1 MTMQMQTQTD
11 TNGSGMNGSEELL
24 EVKNLKMYFPVT
36 SGIIFQRKVADVKAV
51 DDVSFTINRGE
62 TLGLVGESGCG
73 KTTTGRAILQLYKP
87 TDGEVVFEGTRL
99 NDLDGN
105 SMRAMRRKMQIIFQG
120 PLRLAQP
127 PHDLRRHRRRAADRP

>member
-1 MTMQMQTQTD
+1 MR
-11 TNGSGMNGSEELL
+11 S
-24 EVKNLKMYFPVT
+24 KNLKMYFPVT
-36 SGIIFQRKVADVKAV
+36 SGIIFQRKVADV
-51 DDVSFTINRGE
+51 E
-62 TLGLVGESGCG
+62 GCRRRQLHHQPGRDPRTGGG
-73 KTTTGRAILQLYKP
+73 KRMRQDHDRRAILQLYKP

-105 SMRAMRRKMQIIFQG
+105 SMRAMRRKMQIIFPG